1 MSNKNSRRNFVKKSG
16 ATILASTLG
25 FNILTANGYKQ
36 KINADTLKV
45 GLIGC
50 GGRGTGAALQATLA
64 DPNVVLTA
72 MGDAFRDRLDKS
84 YDNLLIENG
93 DRILVDEEHKFV
105 GFDAYKKVL
114 ETDVDVV
121 ILTTPPCFRPAHIE
135 AAIAAGKHIF
145 AEKPLAVDAPGI
157 RRVIASA
164 KLAKEKNLAFMS
176 GFCWRHDIPKTDTY
190 KRILDGA
197 IGDVHTV
204 YNTYNTGALWSHDR
218 KEDWSDME
226 YQLRNWLYYT
236 WMSGDH
242 IIEQAIHS
250 IDLMRW
256 GFGDE
261 LPISAVGT
269 GGRQSR
275 TEEKYGN
282 IFDHFAT
289 IYEYADGRKGVHI
302 SRQQK
307 DCSRAYH
314 VEMLG
319 NGGRANID
327 VFRKHE
333 IMPAGKTS
341 WLWDGEKS
349 NMYQNEHNTLFAG
362 IRKGEYFN
370 DGVKAAESTMMGILA
385 RMVAYT
391 GQTIK
396 YEDALNSQDIL
407 GPSIDD
413 YDMNK
418 AWAMRPIARPGI
430 TKFA

>member
-1 MSNKNSRRNFVKKSG
+1 MDLNNTRREFIKKTG
-16 ATILASTLG
+16 ATVLGSTMG
-25 FNILTANGYKQ
+25 FNIVTANSYKH
-36 KINADTLKV
+36 KINLDTLKV

-64 DPNVVLTA
+64 DSNVVLTA

-157 RRVIASA
+157 RRIIASA
-164 KLAKEKNLAFMS
+164 KEAKEKGLSFMS
-176 GFCWRHDIPKTDTY
+176 GFCWRHDIPKVDSY

-218 KEDWSDME
+218 KEGWSDME

-269 GGRQSR
+269 GGRQTR
-275 TEEKYGN
+275 TEEKFGN

-289 IYEYADGRKGVHI
+289 IFEYADGRKGFHI

-319 NGGRANID
+319 TGGRSYID

-333 IMPAGKTS
+333 IMPTGKPS
-341 WLWDGEKS
+341 WTWEGEKT

-362 IRKGEYFN
+362 IRSGKVFN
-370 DGVKAAESTMMGILA
+370 DGVKAAESTMLGILA

-391 GQTIK
+391 GQTIT
-396 YEDALNSQDIL
+396 YEDALNSEDIL
-407 GPSIDD
+407 GPTIDN
-413 YDMNK
+413 YDMNQT
-418 AWAMRPIARPGI
+418 WTMRPVAQPGI